1 MISALS
7 RNRSNDETDKQTR
20 IAIVNP
26 DRCKPKRCRQ
36 ECKRSCPVVRM
47 GKLCIEVTPNN
58 KIASISEELCIGCGI
73 CVKKCPFDAIT
84 IINLP
89 SNLEKH
95 TTHRYSKNSFKLH
108 RLPIPRP
115 GEVLGL
121 VGQNG
126 IGKSTALKILA
137 GKQKPNLGRF
147 TDPPDWTE
155 ILSYFRGS
163 ELQNYFTK
171 ILEDHLKALI
181 KPQYVDQIPKAVKG
195 TVGQLLDKKDER
207 KNQHQICKML
217 ELSHIRDRQIS
228 ELSGGELQ
236 RFACAMVCIQAGDI
250 FMFDEPSSYL
260 DVKQRLNA
268 AETIRSLI
276 DPDKFVIV
284 VEHDL
289 SVLDYLSDFICCLY
303 GMPGVYGVVTM
314 PFSVR
319 EGINI
324 FLDGYVPTENMRFRT
339 ESLIFKVSESAVE
352 EEIKRMKHYEY
363 PRMVKTMGNDFKL
376 TVDKGQFS
384 DSEILV
390 LLGENGTGK
399 TTFIRMLAGK
409 LEPEEGSG
417 KLPQLNISYKPQKI
431 SPKSQGLVSQLLHEK
446 IRDAYVHPQFITDV
460 MKPMK
465 IEEIMDQEVQNLSG
479 GELQRVALVLCLGK
493 PADVYLIDEPSAYL
507 DSEQRLVAAKV
518 IKRFILHA
526 KKTGFVVEHDFI
538 MATYLADRVI
548 VFEGLPSIHA
558 TAHTP
563 QTLLNG
569 MNRFLELLS
578 ITFRRDPNN
587 FRPRINKTASVKD
600 MEQKRAGQY
609 FFLED

>member
-1 MISALS
+1 M
-7 RNRSNDETDKQTR
+7 
-20 IAIVNP
+20 
-26 DRCKPKRCRQ
+26 
-36 ECKRSCPVVRM
+36 
-47 GKLCIEVTPNN
+47 
-58 KIASISEELCIGCGI
+58 
-73 CVKKCPFDAIT
+73 
-84 IINLP
+84 IINVP
-89 SNLEKH
+89 SNLDKQ

-137 GKQKPNLGRF
+137 GKLKPNLGRF
-147 TDPPDWTE
+147 NDPPDWQE
-155 ILSYFRGS
+155 ILAYFRGS

-171 ILEDHLKALI
+171 ILEDDLKALI

-195 TVGQLLDKKDER
+195 TVGDLLTRKDDR
-207 KNQHQICKML
+207 SVQTKYCQML
-217 ELSHIRDRQIS
+217 DLTHLRNREIAA
-228 ELSGGELQ
+228 LSGGELQ
-236 RFACAMVCIQAGDI
+236 RFAIAMVCVQRGDI

-260 DVKQRLNA
+260 DVRQRLNA
-268 AETIRSLI
+268 ALTIRSLI
-276 DPDKFVIV
+276 APDNFTIV

-303 GMPGVYGVVTM
+303 GVPGCYGVVTM

-324 FLDGYVPTENMRFRT
+324 FLDGFVPTENMRFRT
-339 ESLIFKVSESAVE
+339 ESLTFKVSESAA
-352 EEIKRMKHYEY
+352 EEIKRHNHYTY
-363 PRMVKTMGNDFKL
+363 PSMVKRLGEFQLAVEEGT
-376 TVDKGQFS
+376 FS

-399 TTFIRMLAGK
+399 TTFIRMLAGNV
-409 LEPEEGSG
+409 EPDEGSG
-417 KLPQLNISYKPQKI
+417 KLPMLHISYKPQKI
-431 SPKSQGLVSQLLHEK
+431 SPKHQGHVRHLLHEK
-446 IRDAYVHPQFITDV
+446 IRDAYVHPQFIADV

-465 IEEIMDQEVQNLSG
+465 IEEIMDQEVQQLSG
-479 GELQRVALVLCLGK
+479 GELQRVAMVLCLGK

-507 DSEQRLVAAKV
+507 DSEQRLICAKV
-518 IKRFILHA
+518 IKRYILHS

-548 VFEGLPSIHA
+548 VFEGSPSID
-558 TAHTP
+558 TVAHTP
-563 QTLLNG
+563 QSLLAG
-569 MNRFLELLS
+569 MNKFLALLD

-587 FRPRINKTASVKD
+587 FRPRINKHASVKD
-600 MEQKRAGQY
+600 SDQKRVGQY

>member
-1 MISALS
+1 MS
-7 RNRSNDETDKQTR
+7 RNKHQEETDKLTR
-20 IAIVNP
+20 IAIVNA

-36 ECKRSCPVVRM
+36 ECKKSCPVVRM
-47 GKLCIEVTPNN
+47 GKLCIEVTPND
-58 KIASISEELCIGCGI
+58 KIATISEELCIGCGI

-84 IINLP
+84 IINIP

-147 TDPPDWTE
+147 ADPPDWQE
-155 ILSYFRGS
+155 ILSHFRGS

-171 ILEDHLKALI
+171 ILEDDLKALI

-207 KNQHQICKML
+207 KNQTEICKML
-217 ELSHIRDRQIS
+217 DLSHIRDREIAA
-228 ELSGGELQ
+228 LSGGELQ
-236 RFACAMVCIQAGDI
+236 RFACAMVCIQNGDI

-268 AETIRSLI
+268 ARTIRSLI
-276 DPDKFVIV
+276 HPDKFIIV

-303 GMPGVYGVVTM
+303 GVPGAYGVVTM

-324 FLDGYVPTENMRFRT
+324 FLDGFVPTENMRFRT
-339 ESLIFKVSESAVE
+339 ESLVFKVAESATE
-352 EEIKRMKHYEY
+352 EEIKRMNHYEY
-363 PRMVKTMGNDFKL
+363 PEMSKLMGDFSLK
-376 TVDKGQFS
+376 VHPGEFS

-399 TTFIRMLAGK
+399 TTFIRMLAGN
-409 LEPEEGSG
+409 LEPDE
-417 KLPQLNISYKPQKI
+417 
-431 SPKSQGLVSQLLHEK
+431 
-446 IRDAYVHPQFITDV
+446 DV

-518 IKRFILHA
+518 IKR
-526 KKTGFVVEHDFI
+526 
-538 MATYLADRVI
+538 
-548 VFEGLPSIHA
+548 
-558 TAHTP
+558 
-563 QTLLNG
+563 
-569 MNRFLELLS
+569 
-578 ITFRRDPNN
+578 DPNN
-587 FRPRINKTASVKD
+587 FRPRINKHASVKD
-600 MEQKRAGQY
+600 IEQKRAGQY